1 VPPIFIHLSIA
12 REAASQLG
20 HPVVEQSLG
29 SYLLGATAPDIRFAI
44 GAAREETHFVHLESE
59 QGESGVAHLFEVHPE
74 LSLTADMNVATQ
86 SFIAGYLSHLV
97 TDEAWIY
104 EIYRPFF
111 GKDSLFGNDPMAN
124 LLDRGL
130 QFELDRREQSFIEDI
145 EGIGSEL
152 SCADCGVALNFID
165 NLDLKR
171 WREFIITAVS
181 RDITWE
187 RFRTFARRYLVAVQN
202 MKLDDVPPLLTSLEG
217 RLKQVLE
224 AVPEERVKAFRDH
237 SIATSVAVVREYLG

>member
-1 VPPIFIHLSIA
+1 MPPIFIHLGIA

-20 HPVVEQSLG
+20 HPIVEQSLG
-29 SYLLGATAPDIRFAI
+29 SYLLGATAPDIRFTI
-44 GAAREETHFVHLESE
+44 GATREETHFIHLDSE
-59 QGESGVAHLFEVHPE
+59 EGESGVTHLFEAHPE

-97 TDEAWIY
+97 TDEAWID

-111 GKDSLFGNDPMAN
+111 GRESLFGNDPMAN

-130 QFELDRREQSFIEDI
+130 QFELDRREQSCIDDM
-145 EGIGSEL
+145 EGIGAEL
-152 SCADCGVALNFID
+152 SCADCGVVLNFID
-165 NLDLKR
+165 TLDLKR

-187 RFRTFARRYLVAVQN
+187 RFRTFARRYLVSVQN
-202 MKLDDVPPLLTSLEG
+202 VRIDDVPPLLASLEG

-224 AVPEERVKAFRDH
+224 AVPKERVRAFRDH
-237 SIATSVAVVREYLG
+237 SITTSVAIAREYLG